1 MADQKARAVE
11 YRGMWLEQA
20 EANPKTAKA
29 HAASLREPQLPATA
43 LPETL
48 PPALAEL
55 ATALGPDGLWRLL
68 SHYGGIRI
76 YLPRTLTAAHPLA
89 RDLGLETARA
99 LCQHLGPYRYD
110 VPTGRD
116 LFRQMRDQDIRAAHA
131 QGDSIRTLA
140 RRFRLS
146 ERRVRRVLA
155 STLPPP
161 TTDIV
166 FNPVLGQGSARNPA
180 SLQWR

>member
-1 MADQKARAVE
+1 MSTPDWRVPMNVATPE
-11 YRGMWLEQA
+11 ERGDVV
-20 EANPKTAKA
+20 
-29 HAASLREPQLPATA
+29 

-89 RDLGLETARA
+89 CDLGLETASA
-99 LCQHLGPYRYD
+99 LCQHLGPSRSVD

-116 LFRQMRDQDIRAAHA
+116 LGRQVRDQQIRAAHA

-146 ERRVRRVLA
+146 ERRVWRVL
-155 STLPPP
+155 S
-161 TTDIV
+161 
-166 FNPVLGQGSARNPA
+166 R
-180 SLQWR
+180 